1 MQISTRLLLSGF
13 MSIFFITTGCAPVST
28 DIRGTITVP
37 LHSSE
42 RLSSMTAQLIIKF
55 RNNDFD
61 PSQADFVNDL
71 SRTANAALVYVRP
84 MSGGAHVFRVE
95 NISNTA
101 QLTEVIQRL
110 STRPDVLY
118 AEQDSIMQHQTGK

>member
-1 MQISTRLLLSGF
+1 
-13 MSIFFITTGCAPVST
+13 
-28 DIRGTITVP
+28 
-37 LHSSE
+37 
-42 RLSSMTAQLIIKF
+42 MTAQLIIKF

-118 AEQDSIMQHQTGK
+118 AEQDAIMQHQKMK